1 MQVQPDPLVERYAGR
16 AGPGADEDGEQHA
29 SAQLIA
35 YFSSYC
41 SARSPAASAP
51 NMRSGAYAA
60 GAYAA
65 VTRNYPAA
73 STRIHPSDE
82 PTPNMRRTELET
94 DPSVLESQRHM
105 EMEEID

>member
-1 MQVQPDPLVERYAGR
+1 MQPDPLVERYAGR
-16 AGPGADEDGEQHA
+16 AGPGADEDGERHA

-41 SARSPAASAP
+41 SARSPAVSVP

-60 GAYAA
+60 
-65 VTRNYPAA
+65 VTRNHPAA

-82 PTPNMRRTELET
+82 PTSNMRRTELET
-94 DPSVLESQRHM
+94 DPSVLESQRHT